1 MLLRKLLHLG
11 NVRTMLEEQVTAAGR
26 RVTTDSITM
35 SFGEIATYYRE
46 GDLNIN
52 PEFQRAFRWTVDKRS
67 NLIESLLLSI
77 PLPSVF
83 VFEDDNNKWELV
95 DGLQR
100 LSTVFEF
107 MGILKDPESGE
118 IRKPSVLT
126 ETKYLPALSGTVW
139 SLRAFPDE
147 DRLNHMRELD
157 LPLQRKIRTSR
168 LQVEILRYPSDTDTK
183 YDLFQRL
190 NRGGETANAQ
200 EVRNCLCVM
209 ANTEAF
215 GELKHFSSEPF
226 FLDLLR
232 LTENAI
238 EQQRHLEWLMRIMV
252 HARFDYDNRL
262 DVENFIDNG
271 MKTILE
277 GPDPLSLLPDVRAT
291 FELLAAAH
299 GELALLPNLGAGGT
313 GNRVSL
319 RQIESIAV
327 GIARNIATIQA
338 QGDPQEFIKTRVRD
352 FWQQEEVDRMS
363 AAGLSPTQR
372 IPRTVPFG
380 ARWFNPDQ

>member
-1 MLLRKLLHLG
+1 
-11 NVRTMLEEQVTAAGR
+11 MLESQVMTAGR
-26 RVTTDSITM
+26 KVSTDSITM
-35 SFGEIATYYRE
+35 SFGEVANYYKE

-52 PEFQRAFRWTVDKRS
+52 PEFQRAFRWSVQKKS

-77 PLPSVF
+77 PLPSIF
-83 VFEDDNNKWELV
+83 VFEDKGGKWELV

-107 MGILKDPESGE
+107 MGILREPESDE
-118 IRKPSVLT
+118 LRAPSRLVS
-126 ETKYLPALSGTVW
+126 TKYLNGLEGAVW
-139 SLRAFPDE
+139 NGAEQE
-147 DRLNHMRELD
+147 DNNQ
-157 LPLQRKIRTSR
+157 LPVSLQRKIRTSR

-209 ANTEAF
+209 ANSEGFSEVKAAANDSKF
-215 GELKHFSSEPF
+215 LELV
-226 FLDLLR
+226 R
-232 LTENAI
+232 LTDTAV

-252 HARFDYDNRL
+252 HSKIDYDGRL

-271 MKTILE
+271 MRDILE
-277 GPDPLSLLPDVRAT
+277 KEQQNSILNDVKRT
-291 FELLAAAH
+291 FELLAVAS
-299 GELALLPNLGAGGT
+299 GDVALLPSLGAGGS

-319 RQIESIAV
+319 RQIEAIAV
-327 GIARNIATIQA
+327 GISRNVSQINELQ
-338 QGDPQEFIKTRVRD
+338 DPASFISRRLID
-352 FWQQEEVDRMS
+352 FWKQPEVEKMS

-380 ARWFNPDQ
+380 ATWFDPSK